1 MHATCQACFRIR
13 SQLGCSASTRVPVLC
28 ACAPCIR
35 VSAYSCPSVLQPAV
49 TSSVMG
55 AGASHELL
63 AELHD
68 QQQRGLVN
76 VEDRPLNDRGVELLG
91 GILRDARGVRRLR
104 VGGCGLSGAGLQ
116 RMVDALCI
124 SSEPCRLRRL
134 DLVSV
139 WAGTSGRGRM
149 HLCVCC
155 VCRQPVV
162 ACRRATRLVTL
173 EPGP

>member
-1 MHATCQACFRIR
+1 M
-13 SQLGCSASTRVPVLC
+13 
-28 ACAPCIR
+28 
-35 VSAYSCPSVLQPAV
+35 SAYSCPSVLQPTV

-139 WAGTSGRGRM
+139 WAGTSGQAGCT
-149 HLCVCC
+149 CVFA
-155 VCRQPVV
+155 VCADNLSWPTEGQPDW
-162 ACRRATRLVTL
+162 
-173 EPGP
+173 

>member
-1 MHATCQACFRIR
+1 
-13 SQLGCSASTRVPVLC
+13 
-28 ACAPCIR
+28 
-35 VSAYSCPSVLQPAV
+35 
-49 TSSVMG
+49 MG

-139 WAGTSGRGRM
+139 WAGTSGRAGCT
-149 HLCVCC
+149 CVFA
-155 VCRQPVV
+155 VCADNLSRPAEGQPDW
-162 ACRRATRLVTL
+162 
-173 EPGP
+173 